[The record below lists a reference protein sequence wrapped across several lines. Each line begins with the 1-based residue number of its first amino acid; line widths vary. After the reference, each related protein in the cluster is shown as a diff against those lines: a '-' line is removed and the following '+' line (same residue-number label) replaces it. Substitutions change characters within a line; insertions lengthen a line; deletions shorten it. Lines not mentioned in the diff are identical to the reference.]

1 MSACHCSSLP
11 ADRQETL
18 QERGPSWHKHAAYA
32 GLLVS
37 LPLTELKELMRVEHG
52 RTPYSRGLAARSM
65 PGTGQPYGAIH
76 WFWSDKRSFD
86 ARAFAPWCFRIPR
99 TQGNGIS
106 PRGEDR
112 NAASKLQTSRPGRVP
127 EARLDTPS
135 KRGASGD
142 RFNAARELAEGAQPA
157 QGQCQRVGDSDSAS
171 IGEKSRFQHIRR
183 WEVTAANV
191 VRDLGREL
199 ELPTVACVQRR
210 TGRTRRIRIGQTK
223 PVDGTVAGGRATVS
237 DQSVVSNRRIA
248 T

>member
-1 MSACHCSSLP
+1 ML
-11 ADRQETL
+11 
-18 QERGPSWHKHAAYA
+18 
-32 GLLVS
+32 
-37 LPLTELKELMRVEHG
+37 
-52 RTPYSRGLAARSM
+52 
-65 PGTGQPYGAIH
+65 GTGQPYDAIH
-76 WFWSDKRSFD
+76 WFWSDKRAFD
-86 ARAFAPWCFRIPR
+86 ARAFAPWCFASHEHRA
-99 TQGNGIS
+99 TAS

-127 EARLDTPS
+127 EARLDTPP